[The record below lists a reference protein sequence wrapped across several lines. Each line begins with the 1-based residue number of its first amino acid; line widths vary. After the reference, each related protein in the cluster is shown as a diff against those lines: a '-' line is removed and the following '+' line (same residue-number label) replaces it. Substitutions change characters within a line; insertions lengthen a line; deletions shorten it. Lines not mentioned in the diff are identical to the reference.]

1 MKDSLTGLEPGAII
15 RLKAVEYA
23 LTLLSRQSS
32 HSSTEQVLEIAKVF
46 ESYVIG
52 EAGSGKPSDKPSDHP
67 GVTGRRGSA

>member
-23 LTLLSRQSS
+23 LTLLSRNSS
-32 HSSTEQVLEIAKVF
+32 HTSTEQVLEVAKTF
-46 ESYVIG
+46 ETYMTG
-52 EAGSGKPSDKPSDHP
+52 EAGSERSSDQPSAHP